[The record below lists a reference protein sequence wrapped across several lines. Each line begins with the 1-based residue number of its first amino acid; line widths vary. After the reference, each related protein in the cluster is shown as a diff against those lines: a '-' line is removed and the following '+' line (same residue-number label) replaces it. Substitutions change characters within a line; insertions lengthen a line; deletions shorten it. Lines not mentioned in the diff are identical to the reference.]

1 MKKRKKIVLYNVL
14 FPFWALFLLPW
25 LPTWP
30 ILLAGNFLID
40 SVVLLFAMTYWGYP
54 NRVKTWK
61 SSILK
66 IWVIGFVSDILGALL
81 TFGLTYVLLALGG
94 YYGDMLCFPVCQLL
108 ALPGIVLAAILISI
122 LNRLSFRRT
131 PLEAGQI
138 HKLCFALAVFTAP
151 YTMLL
156 PTEWFQ

>member
-1 MKKRKKIVLYNVL
+1 MKRSKKIVLYNMI

-40 SVVLLFAMTYWGYP
+40 SVVLLLAMTYWGYP
-54 NRVKTWK
+54 NRVRTWK

-81 TFGLTYVLLALGG
+81 TFGLTYILLALGG
-94 YYGDMLCFPVCQLL
+94 YYGDMLSFPVCQLL
-108 ALPGIVLAAILISI
+108 ALPGIVLAAILIRI
-122 LNRLSFRRT
+122 WNRISFRRT
-131 PLEAGQI
+131 PLEAEQI
-138 HKLCFALAVFTAP
+138 HRLCFALAVFTAP